1 MRVFA
6 CLCLQAR
13 GASVSA
19 VDEQNARR
27 FYVALLLFDL
37 MHEVAFETACRSFGL
52 EPGLV
57 YQLQDQSAMW
67 CGSLRQFLGKLG
79 RFALLGGCLQQLQ
92 LRLQYGAKEDIVQSE
107 LLELPGVSVSRA
119 RSLLEAGFSSLQL
132 LACAD
137 PAAVARQLADSYN
150 PKSAGAVIKAA
161 KARLRQKA
169 EELVD
174 SFDAAPQRR

>member
-1 MRVFA
+1 
-6 CLCLQAR
+6 
-13 GASVSA
+13 